1 MQSAEPM
8 RISGAPGHEI
18 RAQGVNPAGDKV
30 SMVQWL
36 RFGTGGYLR
45 IVAVSPSEDWDTM
58 FARFRAVRDGINLR

>member
-1 MQSAEPM
+1 
-8 RISGAPGHEI
+8 
-18 RAQGVNPAGDKV
+18 
-30 SMVQWL
+30 MVQWL